1 MSIVIDETTRVVVQ
15 GVTGRMATFHTE
27 EMVEYGTNVVA
38 GTSPGKG
45 GTEHAGLPVF
55 DTVKNAVAET
65 GAQASIVFVPP
76 PFAADAIME
85 PVDAVLRTCVCV
97 TDRFPAPHML

>member
-45 GTEHAGLPVF
+45 GTEQAGLPVF

-65 GAQASIVFVPP
+65 GAQASI
-76 PFAADAIME
+76 AC
-85 PVDAVLRTCVCV
+85 T
-97 TDRFPAPHML
+97 TDRPIRRRSASISMTFTMTRSPGTTI

>member
-1 MSIVIDETTRVVVQ
+1 MSIVIDETTKVVVQ

-45 GTEHAGLPVF
+45 GTE
-55 DTVKNAVAET
+55 
-65 GAQASIVFVPP
+65 QA
-76 PFAADAIME
+76 
-85 PVDAVLRTCVCV
+85 
-97 TDRFPAPHML
+97 